1 MAPNYVKKIVVL
13 ILFSLIFLTFGTINV
28 DERQSVVVTNIIN
41 KKQSI
46 IAPGL
51 HFVWPFIDR
60 VDYIFINKREA
71 LFTINTQFK
80 DNVNVELSTL
90 LQWQVINPLIYL
102 AQAANFHKLLGERVT
117 NIVHSRIAT
126 TDLSTFNQLNDLI
139 TDPLVESDLGIKI
152 IRVSLSQLKIMS
164 IPVPA
169 LPIPIN
175 KPYVLDNLPIS
186 LESAYY
192 QAQILKTNTEI
203 EQAKMYQSISNQE
216 PRFYKYFRKLQMY
229 KTNAKSKN
237 DLPPLDEL
245 YK

>member
-1 MAPNYVKKIVVL
+1 
-13 ILFSLIFLTFGTINV
+13 
-28 DERQSVVVTNIIN
+28 
-41 KKQSI
+41 
-46 IAPGL
+46 
-51 HFVWPFIDR
+51 
-60 VDYIFINKREA
+60 
-71 LFTINTQFK
+71 
-80 DNVNVELSTL
+80 
-90 LQWQVINPLIYL
+90 
-102 AQAANFHKLLGERVT
+102 
-117 NIVHSRIAT
+117 
-126 TDLSTFNQLNDLI
+126 
-139 TDPLVESDLGIKI
+139 
-152 IRVSLSQLKIMS
+152 MS